1 MNREEMQKQLLE
13 GGYDLRYVGI
23 DFQEINTKIDIL
35 LELLGT
41 ACNES
46 EDLASD
52 YRNTLEAI
60 EEGIEEFEYP
70 DEVIEALKKG
80 VEMEKRFAELTQ
92 KLYDVYDYLEEV

>member
-1 MNREEMQKQLLE
+1 MNREEMQKQLTE
-13 GGYDLRYVGI
+13 GGYDLRYIGI
-23 DFQEINTKIDIL
+23 DFQEINTKVEGI

-52 YRNTLEAI
+52 YRDTLETI
-60 EEGIEEFEYP
+60 EEGIEQFEYP

-80 VEMEKRFAELTQ
+80 VEMKKRFTGLTQ
-92 KLYDVYDYLEEV
+92 KLYTIYDNLEEV